1 MGYFSAPYVTFFSS
15 SLVFWEISYGP
26 TSDCQL
32 PFSQHLNSTKF
43 NVTIIL
49 FENDTVFGINNDT
62 ASFI

>member
-32 PFSQHLNSTKF
+32 PQSTKF

-49 FENDTVFGINNDT
+49 FENDTVFGINNDR